1 MNVAVSTADSPA
13 PDLTFL
19 YLKTGIA
26 GVIAAAAVLLL
37 WPNALGSRWS
47 GAALAAVHLFA
58 IGGLAPAMVGALFQF
73 VPVASGLA
81 LAPWGRGELA
91 VMALLSIGAACLG
104 GGFLAAHRGMTGVGA
119 ALAVIA
125 LALVGARLAA
135 AVWRERAAAMIVLGL
150 RASIF
155 GLAGALAL
163 AAFLVFELVVRR
175 QQPPVGWIDWHAMWA
190 IAGWAGTLI
199 ASVATVIVPMFNV
212 TDGYP
217 PAWQSIVRS
226 VPWWLLVGVG
236 TLALDMA
243 LPADFARLV
252 LALMAGAFGLLT
264 LRLLQRSRRRQSDV
278 FRWGWG
284 LIGFAAALSGAL
296 GALAAFSD
304 DSRWTIAFGVCVL
317 AGFAG
322 ITVTTMIYR
331 IVPFL
336 IWLHWQRINKARARL
351 PLMHEII
358 PGKPQNIQ
366 MALQAGG
373 IAVLCLAAFVPALQ
387 PVGALLW
394 LASQCSLLVL
404 VSNATRLYRRKRA
417 QLLAAPPR
425 KIERH
430 A

>member
-1 MNVAVSTADSPA
+1 VNVAVSTADSPA
-13 PDLTFL
+13 PDLTFR

-81 LAPWGRGELA
+81 LAPWGRGEFA

-125 LALVGARLAA
+125 LALVGARLAV

>member
-1 MNVAVSTADSPA
+1 
-13 PDLTFL
+13 
-19 YLKTGIA
+19 
-26 GVIAAAAVLLL
+26 
-37 WPNALGSRWS
+37 
-47 GAALAAVHLFA
+47 
-58 IGGLAPAMVGALFQF
+58 
-73 VPVASGLA
+73 
-81 LAPWGRGELA
+81 
-91 VMALLSIGAACLG
+91 
-104 GGFLAAHRGMTGVGA
+104 
-119 ALAVIA
+119 
-125 LALVGARLAA
+125 
-135 AVWRERAAAMIVLGL
+135 
-150 RASIF
+150 
-155 GLAGALAL
+155 
-163 AAFLVFELVVRR
+163 
-175 QQPPVGWIDWHAMWA
+175 MWA

>member
-13 PDLTFL
+13 PDLTFR

-81 LAPWGRGELA
+81 LAPWGRGEFA

-125 LALVGARLAA
+125 LALVGARLAV

>member
-37 WPNALGSRWS
+37 WPDALASRWS

-104 GGFLAAHRGMTGVGA
+104 GGLLAAHRGVTGAGA

-125 LALVGARLAA
+125 LSLVGARLAA
-135 AVWRERAAAMIVLGL
+135 AVWREREAAMIVLGL

-163 AAFLVFELVVRR
+163 AAFLVFELVVRQR
-175 QQPPVGWIDWHAMWA
+175 QPPAGWIDWHAMWA

-217 PAWQSIVRS
+217 RAWQRVVRS

-236 TLALDMA
+236 ALALDIA

-284 LIGFAAALSGAL
+284 LIGFTAALSGVL

-304 DSRWTIAFGVCVL
+304 DSRWTMAFGVCVL

-373 IAVLCLAAFVPALQ
+373 IAVLCLAAFVPTLQ

-404 VSNATRLYRRKRA
+404 VSRATRQYDRTRA
-417 QLLAAPPR
+417 KLLAMPPR
-425 KIERH
+425 VTRPH
-430 A
+430 S